1 MSIQSLAPFF
11 NWVVCF
17 AIKLY
22 MSFLKK
28 YVVDCNS
35 AILQYGLPRWH
46 GGKKNL
52 PARAGD
58 ARDMG
63 SIPGSEKPPGGVN
76 DNPL

>member
-1 MSIQSLAPFF
+1 M
-11 NWVVCF
+11 
-17 AIKLY
+17 
-22 MSFLKK
+22 
-28 YVVDCNS
+28 DCNS